1 MAIDDRASASAL
13 SAPIALVMSRF
24 PAVTE
29 TFILRE
35 LIELERGGVQVELAP
50 LLRDRVS
57 TLHPEAEEWDRR
69 ALYTPFLS
77 GAIALQNLRV
87 LLAAPGPYLGTLFT
101 LLWDARGSLNALLG
115 TLGIFP
121 KSVYN
126 GQRLRE
132 RGVRHVHAHYATHPA
147 SSAYIMKRVHLPEQR
162 ALPYSLT
169 IHAHD
174 IFVSGAGLERKLVAA
189 DFVRCISR
197 FNVDYLLERFP
208 QRLREE
214 QFRVIHCGI
223 EPERYLHRPAPGAP
237 GDERSAVL
245 LSIAAHRPYKGLT
258 HLIEAVRRLRAADLD
273 VRCDVIGEGYLRPQL
288 EQQIAQAEL
297 GDAFRLLGTRT
308 QEEVAEALSSCDL
321 FVLPSIVAPDG
332 QMEGIPVVLMEALAA
347 GVPTISTRISGIPE
361 LVIDGKTGFLVEPA
375 QPAALVTAVEHVL
388 DDYAGA
394 KRLAANGARLVR
406 EEFEI
411 RENVRRLCEEFRA
424 ALSEGEKA

>member
-1 MAIDDRASASAL
+1 MSDSTASKPRG
-13 SAPIALVMSRF
+13 PIAVVMSRF

-35 LIELERGGVQVELAP
+35 LVELERQGVQVEIAP
-50 LLRDRVS
+50 LLRDQVP
-57 TLHPEAEEWDRR
+57 TLHPDAADWDRR
-69 ALYTPFLS
+69 ALYTPFLNGS
-77 GAIALQNLRV
+77 ILAANLRV
-87 LLAAPGPYLGTLFT
+87 LSAAPWSYLSTLCA
-101 LLWDARGSLNALLG
+101 LMWEARSSLNAFVG
-115 TLGIFP
+115 TLGIWP

-132 RGVRHVHAHYATHPA
+132 RGITHVHAHFATHPA
-147 SSAYIMKRVHLPEQR
+147 TAAYIMKVVYSPDQQD
-162 ALPYSLT
+162 LPYSLT

-174 IFVSGAGLERKLVAA
+174 IFVSGAGLSRKLAAA

-208 QRLREE
+208 DSLREE

-223 EPERYLHRPAPGAP
+223 EPERYLHRPAAGAP
-237 GDERSAVL
+237 GEERTAVL

-297 GDAFRLLGTRT
+297 GDAFRLLGTCT
-308 QEEVAEALSSCDL
+308 QEQVAHALASCDV
-321 FVLPSIVAPDG
+321 FVLPSMVAPDG

-347 GVPTISTRISGIPE
+347 GVPSISTRTSGIPE

-375 QPAALVTAVEHVL
+375 RPDALVAAVERVL

-411 RENVRRLCEEFRA
+411 RENVRRLCDEFRTSLA
-424 ALSEGEKA
+424 EGAEA